1 MNVSFNPSILSTYFS
16 NLRSNSLTNSTESTT
31 STSSWFNGTDTV
43 EISQAA
49 INALLASE
57 EDSSSA
63 NGNAATYDLS
73 EVLQS
78 KLDELVEDGT
88 ITEEQEVA
96 IQSAVEE
103 TLENSA
109 AVFSQT
115 MGTPPPPK
123 AGGFDNMLSSVLDDL
138 ASTGTITEEQESAIL
153 TAIEES
159 FQSTLK
165 PPRPEEGGFEGML
178 SSKLDELVS
187 AGTITEEQ
195 ETVILSAL
203 EEISQATAP
212 PSPPRSEEGGIE
224 DVINA
229 KLDEL
234 VSAGTITEDQKDAV
248 SSALKPSGPP
258 PGGPPPGGPPPAAVS
273 EESEESSYDTW
284 EKILEETLEELT
296 ATGTI
301 TTEQQSS
308 IFEALK
314 ASLA

>member
-1 MNVSFNPSILSTYFS
+1 MNVSFNPNILSTYFS
-16 NLRSNSLTNSTESTT
+16 NLRSNSLTNNTESTT

-57 EDSSSA
+57 EDTSST
-63 NGNAATYDLS
+63 NGKATTYDLS

-103 TLENSA
+103 TLDISA
-109 AVFSQT
+109 ASFSQT
-115 MGTPPPPK
+115 QALPPPPK
-123 AGGFDNMLSSVLDDL
+123 AGGFENMLSSVLDDL
-138 ASTGTITEEQESAIL
+138 ASTGTITEEQGSAIL
-153 TAIEES
+153 SAIEES
-159 FQSTLK
+159 FQSTLQ
-165 PPRPEEGGFEGML
+165 PPRSEEGGFEEML

-187 AGTITEEQ
+187 AGTITEE
-195 ETVILSAL
+195 
-203 EEISQATAP
+203 
-212 PSPPRSEEGGIE
+212 
-224 DVINA
+224 
-229 KLDEL
+229 
-234 VSAGTITEDQKDAV
+234 QKDAV

-258 PGGPPPGGPPPAAVS
+258 PGGPPPGGPPPAVS
-273 EESEESSYDTW
+273 EESEESIYDTW
-284 EKILEETLEELT
+284 EEILEETLEELT
-296 ATGTI
+296 STGTI

-314 ASLA
+314 AGLA